1 MQLLPPDIH
10 EESNSISVSQFLNVH
25 DSDTNVNH
33 DLVMQSNQLASD
45 QVLSLPGV
53 SNSKASAYNV
63 GVPGSIPCL
72 EEYETQ
78 DAYQTRD

>member
-10 EESNSISVSQFLNVH
+10 EESNSISVSQFLNVY

-45 QVLSLPGV
+45 
-53 SNSKASAYNV
+53 
-63 GVPGSIPCL
+63 
-72 EEYETQ
+72 
-78 DAYQTRD
+78 